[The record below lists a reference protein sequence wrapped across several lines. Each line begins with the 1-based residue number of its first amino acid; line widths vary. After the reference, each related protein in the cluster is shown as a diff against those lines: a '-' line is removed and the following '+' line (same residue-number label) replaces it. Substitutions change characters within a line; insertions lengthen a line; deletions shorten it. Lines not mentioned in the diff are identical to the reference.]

1 MKLITISVVLS
12 LSATAFSQTVKELN
26 SARRV
31 PTQEVK
37 VQPKV
42 VKTATKQEKSKNDIA
57 GTFQVVEANVSTE
70 KFLLNKDIIELIQ
83 SSRKQNEDVTITV
96 RDGVSIFI
104 PSIDKITN
112 PSFIPF
118 K

>member
-1 MKLITISVVLS
+1 MKLITISVVLL
-12 LSATAFSQTVKELN
+12 LSATAFSQKTKELGT
-26 SARRV
+26 ARPV
-31 PTQEVK
+31 PVQEQT

-42 VKTATKQEKSKNDIA
+42 RKTASIQRKSKNDIT
-57 GTFQVVEANVSTE
+57 GTFQVIQTNVSKE

-83 SSRKQNEDVTITV
+83 SSRKQNEDVTINV
-96 RDGVSIFI
+96 KAGVSIFI
-104 PSIDKITN
+104 PSNDKITN